1 MEDFGNS
8 IVEEVVDLGDDNIT
22 DTTDIEESEPELDLD
37 NLEFEEEYTYNG
49 YDFSKYKDILDDDD
63 CVEMVETITTQ
74 MKALNYTQEQADF
87 LADLLRMATEDD
99 EEEEVTSPVNVRE
112 ELNKYLTKEEK
123 RNYKAVANF
132 INTSFKGTEME
143 EYVNEIKSN
152 PFLVKM
158 FHTLYKGKG
167 VQSKVNTTKNVSKG
181 SGADMTAE
189 QALGMYREWIE
200 NQDSITA
207 QDRMNFVNS
216 IISKAKNKKEIK
228 ELFEQMF

>member
-49 YDFSKYKDILDDDD
+49 YDFSKYKDVLDDDD

-99 EEEEVTSPVNVRE
+99 DEEEESPVNVKE

-167 VQSKVNTTKNVSKG
+167 VQSKVNTTKNISKG

-216 IISKAKNKKEIK
+216 IIGKAKNKKEIK

>member
-49 YDFSKYKDILDDDD
+49 YDFSKYKEILDDDD
-63 CVEMVETITTQ
+63 CVEMVESITTQ

-99 EEEEVTSPVNVRE
+99 EEEEESPVNVRE

-216 IISKAKNKKEIK
+216 IIGKAKNKKEIK

>member
-49 YDFSKYKDILDDDD
+49 YDFSKYKDVLDDDD

-99 EEEEVTSPVNVRE
+99 EEEEESPVNVKE

>member
-63 CVEMVETITTQ
+63 SVEMVETITTQ

-99 EEEEVTSPVNVRE
+99 EEEEVTSPVNVKE

-167 VQSKVNTTKNVSKG
+167 VQSKVNTTKNISKG

>member
-49 YDFSKYKDILDDDD
+49 YDFSKYKDVLDDDD

-99 EEEEVTSPVNVRE
+99 EEEEESPVNVKE

-167 VQSKVNTTKNVSKG
+167 VQSKVNTTKNISKG

-207 QDRMNFVNS
+207 QDRMNFVNG
-216 IISKAKNKKEIK
+216 IIGKAKNKKEIK

>member
-49 YDFSKYKDILDDDD
+49 YDFSKYKDVLDDDD

-99 EEEEVTSPVNVRE
+99 EEEEESPVNVKE

-216 IISKAKNKKEIK
+216 IIGKAKNKKEIK

>member
-99 EEEEVTSPVNVRE
+99 EEEEESPVNVRE

-216 IISKAKNKKEIK
+216 IIGKAKNKKEIK